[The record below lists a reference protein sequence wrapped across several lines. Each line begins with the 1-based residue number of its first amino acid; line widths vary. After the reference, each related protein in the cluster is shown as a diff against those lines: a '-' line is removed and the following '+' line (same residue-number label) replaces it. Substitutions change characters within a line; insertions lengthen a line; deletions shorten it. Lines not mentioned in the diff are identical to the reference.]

1 MEANFPI
8 FWTKIQD
15 RGSKIWEIR
24 NQKEWFIFCQKSLQ
38 PHGGTFLFPH
48 IWRNAHNME
57 IPRIAGVFD
66 SMVLSEVGST
76 KLTGNLNQSTN
87 KMAIGYVSVDP
98 CSATGWTDPIA
109 LGTKKSQEL

>member
-1 MEANFPI
+1 
-8 FWTKIQD
+8 
-15 RGSKIWEIR
+15 
-24 NQKEWFIFCQKSLQ
+24 
-38 PHGGTFLFPH
+38 
-48 IWRNAHNME
+48 ME

-76 KLTGNLNQSTN
+76 KLTGNLNQSKN

-109 LGTKKSQEL
+109 LGTKNVRNCKLPSRPLKCLGDFQPRWYCYTLVQI